1 MIPLPFPPSQNR
13 RMEAELV
20 AAGGGVPDVS
30 VIVPTYRPNRV
41 WLAEC
46 LKSIEVAAQ
55 AIPEWT
61 FEFLVV
67 DDGCPHGTAQY
78 LLPEFPMWRLLVQ
91 ENRGL
96 AAARNL
102 GISASRGR
110 WLHFV
115 DDDDR
120 LESAF
125 YKAVAAAVRDQTSSI
140 VYGNWTY
147 FTHQYQTKRTSPNA
161 MTASRMLPCGN
172 CFPVNAV
179 VVQAEL
185 VKHLG
190 GFNSAFKAMEDWDV
204 WLRCVRFGATLTHAP
219 EAWAEVRIQP
229 YSMSTRQAAMH
240 GWMTQV
246 CEQESQFADT
256 WIEKGTSLKRFAAS
270 WGIYLMRSDR
280 LQKGWGSWWAFG
292 RARWGAKW
300 MFLAA
305 GCLAHVLLRKNRSP
319 HATLLDP

>member
-1 MIPLPFPPSQNR
+1 MKAEV
-13 RMEAELV
+13 EATGQ
-20 AAGGGVPDVS
+20 GGPDVS
-30 VIVPTYRPNRV
+30 VIVPTYRSNRV

-46 LKSIEVAAQ
+46 LTSIEVAAQ

-67 DDGCPHGTAQY
+67 DDGCPDATARG
-78 LLPEFPMWRLLVQ
+78 LLPEFPNWRFLVQ
-91 ENRGL
+91 ENGGL

-102 GISASRGR
+102 GISASHGR

-120 LESAF
+120 VESAF
-125 YKAVAAAVRDQTSSI
+125 YRAVAAAMCDQSSSL

-147 FTHQYQTKRTSPNA
+147 FTQQRRTLHTSPDA
-161 MTASRMLPCGN
+161 QTVSRTLPCGN
-172 CFPVNAV
+172 WFPVNAV
-179 VVQAEL
+179 VVHADL
-185 VKHLG
+185 VKRLG
-190 GFNSAFKAMEDWDV
+190 GFNSAFKAMEDWEV
-204 WLRCVRFGATLTHAP
+204 WLRCVRSGATLIHAP

-229 YSMSTRQAAMH
+229 HSMSTRQAAMH

-256 WIEKGTSLKRFAAS
+256 WSEKGMSLQRFAAS

-280 LQKGWGSWWAFG
+280 LRAGWGPWWAFG
-292 RARWGAKW
+292 RARWGPKW
-300 MFLAA
+300 MLYAA
-305 GCLAHVLLRKNRSP
+305 GCLAHALLRTNRSP